1 MGKKLG
7 LLLLSSLLCSNVL
20 AIHQINSDEELE
32 ILTNKGDVI
41 LRCTM
46 DGCHFCT
53 ESDQPFKESEK
64 KRPHITH
71 AEAKIKSIPKTAQNN
86 QVTGAPTFL
95 AFKKGQ
101 GATKAH
107 AQVAGYNEH
116 VYNDIISKLG
126 NGAQPA
132 AAPAKPAPAK
142 APAAK
147 PMPMVQ
153 DQSKQAPRP
162 MGPIKKLARGEAELL
177 ELLADNDV
185 VLAMTMQGCGHC
197 AAAKKELPRIQAEHP
212 EIVIVEADLRDNPDL
227 TNKHNITAAPT
238 FLFYKK
244 GANKPH
250 DKIVGANMPEVE
262 KKVKE
267 TAAHKQ
273 MHGKKAPAKNAFKKG
288 ASKKQEAP
296 APKKMTKKQMDRMMA
311 KQRMDEKAAAKKNM
325 PNKQMQRA
333 MAKEQAPAP
342 MPAPRKRA
350 MPMKAQKPPR
360 GQKKFVEQQ
369 MEGAGCKTSACASCE
384 PCKGGSCNI

>member
-262 KKVKE
+262 KKIKE
-267 TAAHKQ
+267 SAAHKQ
-273 MHGKKAPAKNAFKKG
+273 GHGKKAGKAAVKKQPAKKPMQKIAP
-288 ASKKQEAP
+288 AQKQPEAP
-296 APKKMTKKQMDRMMA
+296 APKKMTKKQIDRAMA
-311 KQRMDEKAAAKKNM
+311 RQKAAEKAAA
-325 PNKQMQRA
+325 PV
-333 MAKEQAPAP
+333 
-342 MPAPRKRA
+342 PAPRKRA

-360 GQKKFVEQQ
+360 GEKKFVEQQ
-369 MEGAGCKTSACASCE
+369 IEGIGCKTSACGSCE